1 MQSRRVFL
9 VVMAIVS
16 LMLSPM
22 HWHAKTQTHVCDMCL
37 AAHMAAV
44 PAVSGIT
51 FAPPLSF
58 CRHYFPEESRR
69 EAAALIADTPNRA
82 PPVPFVR

>member
-22 HWHAKTQTHVCDMCL
+22 HWHARAQTHTCDICL

-44 PAVSGIT
+44 PAAPGIT
-51 FAPPLSF
+51 FAPRIF
-58 CRHYFPEESRR
+58 FFWHYLPEKYRR
-69 EAAALIADTPNRA
+69 EAAALITDTPDRA
-82 PPVPFVR
+82 PPLPSLH